1 MAGSNRTRKRL
12 TQRGAAT
19 RNRIVEVA
27 AELVQRN
34 GISETTLDQ
43 VMEASGT
50 SKSQLYHYFE
60 DKEELLREASALQ
73 ATRVLGTQSRILEA
87 FDSLSGFQ
95 KWTEALQ
102 LLSRGQGCPLGAL
115 VYQLPRTAK
124 GANKEVAEGMEAWRR
139 LVENGL
145 VNMKARG
152 ELADEAEP
160 AEIALAVL
168 AAVQGGLLLSK
179 SLKSNRP
186 LEIALA
192 MALEHVSQVCGT
204 SRVSEGA
211 FRRGGTATRR

>member
-1 MAGSNRTRKRL
+1 MQS
-12 TQRGAAT
+12 
-19 RNRIVEVA
+19 
-27 AELVQRN
+27 N

-43 VMEASGT
+43 VMEASGA

-73 ATRVLGTQSRILEA
+73 ATRVLGTQDRILEG
-87 FDSLSGFQ
+87 FDSLLGIR
-95 KWTEALQ
+95 KWTEALL

-139 LVENGL
+139 LMENGL
-145 VNMKARG
+145 ANMKARG
-152 ELADEAEP
+152 ELADEAKP

-179 SLKSNRP
+179 STKSNRA

-192 MALEHVSQVCGT
+192 MALEHESRACRT
-204 SRVSEGA
+204 SSVSEGA
-211 FRRGGTATRR
+211 IRRRRTGA

>member
-1 MAGSNRTRKRL
+1 MQS
-12 TQRGAAT
+12 
-19 RNRIVEVA
+19 
-27 AELVQRN
+27 N

-43 VMEASGT
+43 VMEASGA

-60 DKEELLREASALQ
+60 DKEDLLREASALQ
-73 ATRVLGTQSRILEA
+73 ATRVLGTHGRILEG
-87 FDSLSGFQ
+87 FDSLSGIR
-95 KWTEALQ
+95 KWTEALL

-139 LVENGL
+139 RMENGL
-145 VNMKARG
+145 ANMKARG

-160 AEIALAVL
+160 AEIALAML

-179 SLKSNRP
+179 SSKSNRP

-192 MALEHVSQVCGT
+192 MALEHVGQLCRT
-204 SRVSEGA
+204 SHGSEGA
-211 FRRGGTATRR
+211 PQRRRKPAGK

>member
-1 MAGSNRTRKRL
+1 
-12 TQRGAAT
+12 
-19 RNRIVEVA
+19 VEVT
-27 AELVQRN
+27 AELMQSN

-43 VMEASGT
+43 VMEASGA

-73 ATRVLGTQSRILEA
+73 ATRVLGTQDRILEG
-87 FDSLSGFQ
+87 FDSLLGIR
-95 KWTEALQ
+95 KWTEALL

-139 LVENGL
+139 RMENGL
-145 VNMKARG
+145 ANMKARG

-160 AEIALAVL
+160 AEIALAML

-179 SLKSNRP
+179 SSKSNRP

-192 MALEHVSQVCGT
+192 MALEHVGQLCRT
-204 SRVSEGA
+204 SHGSEGA
-211 FRRGGTATRR
+211 PQRRRKPAGK

>member
-1 MAGSNRTRKRL
+1 MQS
-12 TQRGAAT
+12 
-19 RNRIVEVA
+19 
-27 AELVQRN
+27 N

-43 VMEASGT
+43 VMEASGA

-73 ATRVLGTQSRILEA
+73 ATRVLGTQDRILEG
-87 FDSLSGFQ
+87 FDSLLGIR
-95 KWTEALQ
+95 KWTEALL

-139 LVENGL
+139 RMENGL
-145 VNMKARG
+145 ANMKARG

-160 AEIALAVL
+160 AEIALAML

-179 SLKSNRP
+179 SSKSNRP

-192 MALEHVSQVCGT
+192 MALEHVGQLCRT
-204 SRVSEGA
+204 SHGSEGA
-211 FRRGGTATRR
+211 PQRRRKPAGK

>member
-1 MAGSNRTRKRL
+1 MAGSNRTGRRL
-12 TQRGAAT
+12 TRRGGAT

-27 AELVQRN
+27 ADLVQRH

-43 VMEASGT
+43 VMEASGA

-60 DKEELLREASALQ
+60 DKEDLLREASALQ
-73 ATRVLGTQSRILEA
+73 ATRVLGTQGRILEG
-87 FDSLSGFQ
+87 FDSLSGIR
-95 KWTEALQ
+95 KWSEALL

-124 GANKEVAEGMEAWRR
+124 SANQEVAEGMEAWRG
-139 LVENGL
+139 LLENGL

-152 ELADEAEP
+152 ELAQEAEP

-179 SLKSNRP
+179 SSKSNRA

-192 MALEHVSQVCGT
+192 MALEHVSRACRT
-204 SRVSEGA
+204 SRGSEGA
-211 FRRGGTATRR
+211 IRRRRTGA

>member
-1 MAGSNRTRKRL
+1 MAGSNRTGRRL
-12 TQRGAAT
+12 TRRGGAT

-27 AELVQRN
+27 ADLVQRH

-43 VMEASGT
+43 VMEASGA

-60 DKEELLREASALQ
+60 DKEDLLREASALQ
-73 ATRVLGTQSRILEA
+73 ATRVLGTQGRILEG
-87 FDSLSGFQ
+87 FDSLSGIR
-95 KWTEALQ
+95 KWSEALL

-115 VYQLPRTAK
+115 VYQLPRTAQ
-124 GANKEVAEGMEAWRR
+124 GASKEVAAGMEVWRQ

-145 VNMKARG
+145 ANMKARG

-179 SLKSNRP
+179 SSKSNRA

-192 MALEHVSQVCGT
+192 MALEHVSRVCRT
-204 SRVSEGA
+204 SSGSEGA
-211 FRRGGTATRR
+211 IRRRRTGA

>member
-1 MAGSNRTRKRL
+1 M
-12 TQRGAAT
+12 
-19 RNRIVEVA
+19 EVT
-27 AELVQRN
+27 AELMQSN

-43 VMEASGT
+43 VMEASGA

-73 ATRVLGTQSRILEA
+73 ATRVLGTQDRILEG
-87 FDSLSGFQ
+87 FDSLLGIR
-95 KWTEALQ
+95 KWTEALL

-139 LVENGL
+139 RMENGL
-145 VNMKARG
+145 ANMKARG

-160 AEIALAVL
+160 AEIALAML

-179 SLKSNRP
+179 SSKSNRP

-192 MALEHVSQVCGT
+192 MALEHVGQLCRT
-204 SRVSEGA
+204 SHGSEGA
-211 FRRGGTATRR
+211 PQRRRKPAGK

>member
-1 MAGSNRTRKRL
+1 
-12 TQRGAAT
+12 
-19 RNRIVEVA
+19 VEVTA
-27 AELVQRN
+27 DLVQSN

-43 VMEASGT
+43 VMEASGA

-73 ATRVLGTQSRILEA
+73 ATRVLGTQDRILEG
-87 FDSLSGFQ
+87 FDSLLGIR
-95 KWTEALQ
+95 KWTEALL

-124 GANKEVAEGMEAWRR
+124 GANKQVAEGMVAWRR
-139 LVENGL
+139 LMENGL
-145 VNMKARG
+145 AKMKARG
-152 ELADEAEP
+152 ELADGAEP

-179 SLKSNRP
+179 SSKSNRP

-192 MALEHVSQVCGT
+192 MALEHVSQVCRT
-204 SRVSEGA
+204 SHGSEGVLQ
-211 FRRGGTATRR
+211 RRRTPARK

>member
-1 MAGSNRTRKRL
+1 MAGSNRTGRRL
-12 TQRGAAT
+12 TRRGGAT

-27 AELVQRN
+27 ADLVQRH

-43 VMEASGT
+43 VMEASGA

-60 DKEELLREASALQ
+60 DKEDLLREASALQ
-73 ATRVLGTQSRILEA
+73 ATRVLGTQGRVLEG
-87 FDSLSGFQ
+87 FDSLSGIR
-95 KWTEALQ
+95 KWSEALL

-115 VYQLPRTAK
+115 VYQLPRTAQ
-124 GANKEVAEGMEAWRR
+124 GASKEVAAGMEVWRQ

-145 VNMKARG
+145 ANMKARG

-179 SLKSNRP
+179 SSKSNRA

-192 MALEHVSQVCGT
+192 MALEHVSRACRT
-204 SRVSEGA
+204 SRGSEGA
-211 FRRGGTATRR
+211 IRRRRTGA

>member
-1 MAGSNRTRKRL
+1 MAGSKRAGKRL
-12 TQRGAAT
+12 TRRGAAT

-27 AELVQRN
+27 ADLVQRN

-43 VMEASGT
+43 VMEASGA

-73 ATRVLGTQSRILEA
+73 ASRVLGTHGRMLEG
-87 FDSLSGFQ
+87 FDSVAGLR
-95 KWTEALQ
+95 KWTEALL

-115 VYQLPRTAK
+115 VYQLPRTSK
-124 GANKEVAEGMEAWRR
+124 GANKEVGAGMAAWRQ
-139 LVENGL
+139 LLENGL
-145 VNMKARG
+145 ANMKARG
-152 ELADEAEP
+152 ELAEQAEP

-179 SLKSNRP
+179 SAKSNRP

-192 MALEHVSQVCGT
+192 MALEHVSQVCRT
-204 SRVSEGA
+204 
-211 FRRGGTATRR
+211 

>member
-1 MAGSNRTRKRL
+1 MAGSNRTGRRL
-12 TQRGAAT
+12 TRRGGAT

-27 AELVQRN
+27 ADLVQRH

-43 VMEASGT
+43 VMEASGA

-60 DKEELLREASALQ
+60 DKEDLLREASALQ
-73 ATRVLGTQSRILEA
+73 ATRVLGTQGRILEG
-87 FDSLSGFQ
+87 FDSLSGIR
-95 KWTEALQ
+95 KWSEALL

-115 VYQLPRTAK
+115 VYQLPRTAQ
-124 GANKEVAEGMEAWRR
+124 GASKEVAAGMEVWRQ

-145 VNMKARG
+145 ANMKARG

-179 SLKSNRP
+179 SSKSNRA

-192 MALEHVSQVCGT
+192 MALEHVSRVCRT
-204 SRVSEGA
+204 SSGSKGA
-211 FRRGGTATRR
+211 IRRRRTGA